1 MNTLQ
6 LLLFSFEPLANHRYE
21 VCYHHQK

>member
-1 MNTLQ
+1 MNTLR